1 MRRILKIALI
11 IAAVI
16 VAIGIWVSLS
26 RGARGE
32 ILSFGKWIGEMFERG
47 WGEVSKRF

>member
-1 MRRILKIALI
+1 MRRILKLALF

-26 RGARGE
+26 RGAKGE
-32 ILSFGKWIGEMFERG
+32 VVSLGRWIAEMFWRG
-47 WGEVSKRF
+47 WGEVSKRL